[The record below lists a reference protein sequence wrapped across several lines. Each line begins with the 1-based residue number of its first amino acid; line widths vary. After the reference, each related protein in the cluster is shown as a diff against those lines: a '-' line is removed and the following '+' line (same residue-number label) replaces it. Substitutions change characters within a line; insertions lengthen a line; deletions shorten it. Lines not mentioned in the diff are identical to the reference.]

1 MPKKKTKKRTTKKEY
16 GGFWIRFVAHLVD
29 TVVIYIIGFI
39 IGLGIGFILA
49 ITGYLNA
56 TIAISTVTGF
66 LVSWLYSAG
75 LQSSDKQATLGK
87 QLLKLKVT
95 DLKGKR
101 ISFSK
106 ATIRYLA
113 KILSGLVLLIGYI
126 MIAFTEKKQGL
137 HDIIAKTLVVKKK
150 KFIRY
155 I

>member
-75 LQSSDKQATLGK
+75 LESSDKQATLGK

-137 HDIIAKTLVVKKK
+137 HDIIAKTLVVKTK
-150 KFIRY
+150 
-155 I
+155 